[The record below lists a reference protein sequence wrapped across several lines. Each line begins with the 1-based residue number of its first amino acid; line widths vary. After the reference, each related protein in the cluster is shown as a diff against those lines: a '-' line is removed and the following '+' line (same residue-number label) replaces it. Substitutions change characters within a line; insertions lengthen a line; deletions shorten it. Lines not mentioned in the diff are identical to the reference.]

1 MLKNCTIYRY
11 TIHEVKS
18 STPECLIPIP
28 TVTIPLGHGS
38 LQNAIYLHIPPIA
51 EVRSLIFLND
61 IKIAGGKKKKYKWI
75 FTRGNAESPVW
86 LGVLERT
93 KLKTKNRSE
102 LLLINY
108 MWQLKRIK
116 GTKLCHDNKNKHI
129 NINKTIKVD
138 RTEWWRNSKLLHTL
152 TCTRITNDPAGKV
165 TVVNPTIYF

>member
-61 IKIAGGKKKKYKWI
+61 IKIAGGKKKKLKKKKSI
-75 FTRGNAESPVW
+75 SEFLPEEMLKA
-86 LGVLERT
+86 LFDLE
-93 KLKTKNRSE
+93 
-102 LLLINY
+102 
-108 MWQLKRIK
+108 
-116 GTKLCHDNKNKHI
+116 
-129 NINKTIKVD
+129 
-138 RTEWWRNSKLLHTL
+138 
-152 TCTRITNDPAGKV
+152 
-165 TVVNPTIYF
+165 F